1 KEAEMTDQQIKP
13 AVSQQDMATIE
24 TYKYKIY
31 KPTRLLLLGDTDS
44 EPGKRMEMFCDRI
57 QAHIPSLTVKKE
69 PGEDEPLA
77 VFIPPNIRFEAVAE
91 GKLLE
96 LFLKTTAGV
105 PAMDDTEAEVS
116 GEEIQNRLKLPGVV
130 RIYVSPSCP
139 HCPNA
144 VARWLYMASCAPE
157 MLELHIIDAAM
168 FPESAA
174 SENIKSVPTAI
185 LDGQFRWTGV
195 IPVAEMLDVMEN
207 RDPREL
213 SAETLKKIVADGD
226 AEGLAGLMTSSHTV
240 IPGFLELLAHPRWPT
255 RLGAMVAFEYLAE
268 QSPELARE
276 AIDSMWSGFS
286 ELDDAVK
293 GDIIHLFGVLNDR
306 QLNPRLESV
315 INGAYPEQIKQ
326 AAREVMSDIK
336 DT

>member
-1 KEAEMTDQQIKP
+1 MTDQQIKP

-24 TYKYKIY
+24 SYKYKIY
-31 KPTRLLLLGDTDS
+31 KPTRVFLLGDTDS
-44 EPGKRMEMFCDRI
+44 EPGKRMEMFCDRL
-57 QAHIPSLTVKKE
+57 QASIPSLTIKKE
-69 PGEDEPLA
+69 PGEDEPPS
-77 VFIPPNIRFEAVAE
+77 VFIQPNIRFEAVAE

-96 LFLKTTAGV
+96 LFLKSIAGV
-105 PAMDDTEAEVS
+105 PAIEDTEAGVSAEEV
-116 GEEIQNRLKLPGVV
+116 QNRLKIPGVV

-144 VARWLYMASCAPE
+144 VARWLYIAYCAPE

-168 FPESAA
+168 FSDAAA
-174 SENIKSVPTAI
+174 SENIRSVPTAV

-195 IPVAEMLDVMEN
+195 IPIAEMLDVMEN

-226 AEGLAGLMTSSHTV
+226 AEGLAGLMINCRSV

-276 AIDSMWSGFS
+276 AIDSIWSRFS

-315 INGAYPEQIKQ
+315 INGAYAEPIKQ

-336 DT
+336 NA